1 MSTIICAEFTL
12 RSNRWFKNWVSIYGW
27 LERES
32 EIGRSKHCVTEE
44 SYDATTLIRCNF
56 CHVLS
61 VAWSH
66 YYAKPVTH
74 RRSVMSDLI
83 AKNVKNCQHHHWFF
97 LYIPKKS
104 TYIVHTNLRYAFSSY
119 HNVHKGSCELYFW
132 APDPLIHR
140 FYYNLLTKGQMNL
153 AKKYI

>member
-1 MSTIICAEFTL
+1 MIQEL
-12 RSNRWFKNWVSIYGW
+12 RFDIWVTRLCRKES
-27 LERES
+27 RES
-32 EIGRSKHCVTEE
+32 ETDRSKHCDVTEE

-104 TYIVHTNLRYAFSSY
+104 TYIVHTNFRYTFSSN
-119 HNVHKGSCELYFW
+119 HNIHKSLCGHCFW
-132 APDPLIHR
+132 VLDTLIDG
-140 FYYNLLTKGQMNL
+140 FY
-153 AKKYI
+153 

>member
-1 MSTIICAEFTL
+1 MIQKL
-12 RSNRWFKNWVSIYGW
+12 RFGMGDPVEKREKRVKLADSNTMW
-27 LERES
+27 L
-32 EIGRSKHCVTEE
+32 T

-97 LYIPKKS
+97 LYIHTKKNLP
-104 TYIVHTNLRYAFSSY
+104 TYIHSMCFINYDNYDVKRFKR
-119 HNVHKGSCELYFW
+119 VIIWYF
-132 APDPLIHR
+132 
-140 FYYNLLTKGQMNL
+140 LLGYSIQQ
-153 AKKYI
+153 IIIWF

>member
-1 MSTIICAEFTL
+1 MSRSYRL
-12 RSNRWFKNWVSIYGW
+12 SSNRWFKYSEVWYGW
-27 LERES
+27 PCRLERRVEG
-32 EIGRSKHCVTEE
+32 EIGRIKQCVTDEL

-97 LYIPKKS
+97 SLHTKKKS
-104 TYIVHTNLRYAFSSY
+104 TCVCFINYDNYDVKRFKRVINDTLYMGILFS
-119 HNVHKGSCELYFW
+119 
-132 APDPLIHR
+132 R
-140 FYYNLLTKGQMNL
+140 
-153 AKKYI
+153 

>member
-97 LYIPKKS
+97 LYIPKKKS
-104 TYIVHTNLRYAFSSY
+104 TYIPSLDILFRQITTFIKLR
-119 HNVHKGSCELYFW
+119 VYFIFG
-132 APDPLIHR
+132 LQI
-140 FYYNLLTKGQMNL
+140 L
-153 AKKYI
+153 

>member
-1 MSTIICAEFTL
+1 MSIICAVFTL
-12 RSNRWFKNWVSIYGW
+12 RSNRWLKNYWGTISIWGMTRV
-27 LERES
+27 LCRKESTRES
-32 EIGRSKHCVTEE
+32 EMGRSKHCDVTEE

-97 LYIPKKS
+97 LYIPKKI
-104 TYIVHTNLRYAFSSY
+104 YLHTKLRYTFSSN
-119 HNVHKGSCELYFW
+119 HNVQKSSCGLYFW
-132 APDPLIHR
+132 APDLSR
-140 FYYNLLTKGQMNL
+140 SFNLLSFD
-153 AKKYI
+153 

>member
-1 MSTIICAEFTL
+1 MIQELSFNI
-12 RSNRWFKNWVSIYGW
+12 WVTR
-27 LERES
+27 ERES
-32 EIGRSKHCVTEE
+32 EIGRSKHCDVTEE

-97 LYIPKKS
+97 LYIPKKKS
-104 TYIVHTNLRYAFSSY
+104 TYIPSLDILFRQITTFIKFHVAFAFWRQTLWLIDFTKIYQLKGREPKNKGHTN
-119 HNVHKGSCELYFW
+119 
-132 APDPLIHR
+132 
-140 FYYNLLTKGQMNL
+140 FYECCDLT
-153 AKKYI
+153 KKYI